1 MINNFVGRQM
11 GLTKRA
17 WCPKRSCL
25 FKEKIMNA
33 LTRFD
38 PSALNRALIG
48 FDRLFDDVERR
59 FANSTNNYPPYNILQ
74 HDENSYEIEVAVAGF
89 DREDIKIE
97 VDQNQLRITG
107 RRIKDDDAAKYIHR
121 GLAARDFERVFTLAD
136 HMEVGEAEMT
146 NGILR
151 VKITRVIP
159 EALKP
164 RLIAIK

>member
-1 MINNFVGRQM
+1 
-11 GLTKRA
+11 
-17 WCPKRSCL
+17 
-25 FKEKIMNA
+25 MNA

-38 PSALNRALIG
+38 PAALNRALIG

-59 FANSTNNYPPYNILQ
+59 FANSPNTNYPPYNILK
-74 HDENSYEIEVAVAGF
+74 HDDNSFEIEVAVAGF
-89 DREDIKIE
+89 DREDVTIE
-97 VDQNQLRITG
+97 VDQNQLRIVG
-107 RRIKDDDAAKYIHR
+107 RRRKEDESAEYLHR
-121 GLAARDFERVFTLAD
+121 GLAARDFERIFTLAE

-151 VKITRVIP
+151 VKLTRVIP